1 MNEDKLKDL
10 ATFLTQNKLIISV
23 AESCTGGKLANTL
36 TSLSGASVYFD
47 RGYVTYSN
55 QSKIELLGVDA
66 QTIANYGAVS
76 EEVAAEMVKG
86 VINNSGSDFAI
97 AITGIAGPTGGSEEK
112 PVGTVCFG
120 FSIDGDVFTIMR
132 LFRGD
137 RLSVISQSVDFSI
150 KQLKTI
156 LLRVKTKA

>member
-132 LFRGD
+132 MFRGD